1 MEKIKA
7 GGGYDPDDNIND
19 ELTIESML
27 QVIDTKTG
35 KSLDVRKMLNVK
47 NQDIK
52 DPKLRK
58 EIANYSIV
66 NSAKDDSDA
75 IKDTDDMGE
84 YLSKLNTLEF
94 DMGKFEDDD
103 KLDSPGTED

>member
-1 MEKIKA
+1 M
-7 GGGYDPDDNIND
+7 
-19 ELTIESML
+19 
-27 QVIDTKTG
+27 
-35 KSLDVRKMLNVK
+35 
-47 NQDIK
+47 
-52 DPKLRK
+52 
-58 EIANYSIV
+58 